1 MAQDDFIDYDVDNDH
16 LTEVSN
22 LAQLNAMRWDGFGN
36 GAPTSADQAAYL
48 EAFPGGNVVTF
59 PKMGCPMTCKGY
71 ELTADMDFDTN
82 GNLTAD
88 AGDEYWK
95 DGAGWAPIFGQTSG
109 SSFEAIFEGNGHVI
123 SNLFINRPTG
133 RNGLFGHIFNG
144 VTVRNVGLVNVD
156 VTGGGNDTG
165 ALVGFAQDPST
176 TYTPKATPSYAT
188 GKVAGTSQVGGMPRA
203 ATAPAS
209 LRATDSPSR

>member
-1 MAQDDFIDYDVDNDH
+1 MTPRRLAGQFLVLATVALLALAGGVLLSGGTAMAQDDFIDYDVDNDR
-16 LTEVSN
+16 LIEVSN

-48 EAFPGGNVVTF
+48 EAFPGGNVVTS

-71 ELTADMDFDTN
+71 ELTADLDFDTN

-88 AGDEYWK
+88 AGDEYWN

-123 SNLFINRPTG
+123 SNLFINRTTG
-133 RNGLFGHIFNG
+133 RNGLFGHIFNE
-144 VTVRNVGLVNVD
+144 VTVREDG
-156 VTGGGNDTG
+156 TPTMT
-165 ALVGFAQDPST
+165 AL
-176 TYTPKATPSYAT
+176 
-188 GKVAGTSQVGGMPRA
+188 
-203 ATAPAS
+203 ATAA
-209 LRATDSPSR
+209 